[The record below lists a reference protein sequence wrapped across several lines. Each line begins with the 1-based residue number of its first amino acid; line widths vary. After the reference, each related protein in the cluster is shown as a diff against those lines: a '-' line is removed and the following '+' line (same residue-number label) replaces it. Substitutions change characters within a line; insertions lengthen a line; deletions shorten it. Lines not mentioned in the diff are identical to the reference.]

1 MACQNILR
9 YQPTPVSRSNAAIM
23 DSRSRILQNSTTQT
37 GDPRYTAEFRDRFIP
52 QPQPAEIPVP
62 QSTSHSDTELPVV
75 QLQSP
80 ARRAILDLDSD
91 ELVAWLA
98 TVNQPKFRAGQ
109 IRRWLVQRRIQSFEQ
124 MTDLPAELRT
134 LLTAEFRF
142 SPFEIVRHQIARDE
156 TEKLLLKL
164 HDGEL
169 VECVLMRDPDRRTV
183 CISTQVGCAM
193 GCVFCASGLLGV
205 KRNLTPTEIIGQ
217 VLVLHRMMKDDEH
230 ITNVV
235 VMGIGEP
242 LANYRGLMESLKFLT
257 AKEGFG
263 LGARRITV
271 STVGLPD
278 KIRELAQSG
287 QQYNLAVS
295 LHAPNDALRTE
306 IVPVNKS
313 IGIQEIMLAADDY
326 FEMTG
331 RRISYEYV
339 LMSGINDRPEHA
351 EELASLMR
359 GRNAHVNLIPMN
371 GVSELVMTAP
381 GDPDTQQFLEILETR
396 GVTAT
401 VRKRKGADIDAA
413 CGQLRLNRAS
423 VSQPQ
428 K

>member
-1 MACQNILR
+1 MNQPEPLSESPQTIATQSDSPLR
-9 YQPTPVSRSNAAIM
+9 IVESA
-23 DSRSRILQNSTTQT
+23 DV
-37 GDPRYTAEFRDRFIP
+37 IP
-52 QPQPAEIPVP
+52 
-62 QSTSHSDTELPVV
+62 
-75 QLQSP
+75 
-80 ARRAILDLDSD
+80 RAILELSPD
-91 ELVAWLA
+91 ELTEWLHS
-98 TVNQPKFRAGQ
+98 VGQPTFRARQ
-109 IRRWLVQRRIQSFEQ
+109 IRRWLVHRRVTSFAE
-124 MTDLPAELRT
+124 MTDLPALLREQ
-134 LLTAEFRF
+134 LANQFRF
-142 SPFEIVRHQIARDE
+142 SPLEVIGHQIAKDR
-156 TEKLLLKL
+156 TEKLLLRL

-205 KRNLTPTEIIGQ
+205 KRNLTPTEIIEQ
-217 VLVLHRMMKDDEH
+217 VLVLHRLMKDDEQ

-242 LANYRGLMESLKFLT
+242 LANYRSLMQSLTFLT
-257 AKEGFG
+257 SDDGFG

-271 STVGLPD
+271 STVGIPE
-278 KIRELAQSG
+278 KMRELAQSG

-306 IVPVNKS
+306 IVPVNRN
-313 IGIQEIMLAADDY
+313 IGIQEILKAADDY
-326 FEMTG
+326 FEITG

-339 LMSGINDRPEHA
+339 LMAGINDRPQHA
-351 EELASLMR
+351 EELATLLR

-381 GDPDTQQFLEILETR
+381 RDPETAQFLEILERR

-413 CGQLRLNRAS
+413 CGQLRLNREAS
-423 VSQPQ
+423 RSDLT
-428 K
+428 

>member
-1 MACQNILR
+1 MATSHSPINE
-9 YQPTPVSRSNAAIM
+9 PVTR
-23 DSRSRILQNSTTQT
+23 RPLVPLVTTQT
-37 GDPRYTAEFRDRFIP
+37 ESG
-52 QPQPAEIPVP
+52 
-62 QSTSHSDTELPVV
+62 LPVIE
-75 QLQSP
+75 LSIRP
-80 ARRAILDLDSD
+80 LRPIMDLSAE
-91 ELVAWLA
+91 ELIAWLA
-98 TVNQPKFRAGQ
+98 SVGQPRFRAGQ
-109 IRRWLVQRRIQSFEQ
+109 IRRWLIEQRIQSFEQ
-124 MTDLPAELRT
+124 MSNLPAKLRT
-134 LLTAEFRF
+134 QLTAEFRF
-142 SPFEIVRHQIARDE
+142 SPFDVVRHQIAQDA
-156 TEKLLLKL
+156 TEKLLLRL

-205 KRNLTPTEIIGQ
+205 KRNLTPTEIIEQ

-242 LANYRGLMESLKFLT
+242 LANYRNLMDSLTFLT
-257 AKEGFG
+257 AKDGFG

-295 LHAPNDALRTE
+295 LHAPNDDLRTE

-313 IGIQEIMLAADDY
+313 IGIQEILLAADDY

-339 LMSGINDRPEHA
+339 LMSGINDHPQHA
-351 EELASLMR
+351 EELASLLR

-381 GDPDTQQFLEILETR
+381 RDPETQQFLEILEHR
-396 GVTAT
+396 GITAT

-413 CGQLRLNRAS
+413 CGQLRLNRETIRG
-423 VSQPQ
+423 QEIL
-428 K
+428 

>member
-98 TVNQPKFRAGQ
+98 TVKQPKFRAGQ